1 MNTEAL
7 KAVGYVSRASM
18 PVDSIELAIL
28 EDEARTNNVL
38 ADITGLLV
46 FDSGCFVQVLEG
58 PAGAVDATLARI
70 RRDMRHEDLELVLDT
85 PISARSFGRWALA
98 SVDLR
103 APAASVDIGDL
114 AGDLAHF
121 LERIDQ
127 SQPRTGLMLLSAF
140 QQVLSL
146 LGKMRGAGRVDPD
159 PSVTFDSFRPPAD
172 RH

>member
-1 MNTEAL
+1 MRTEAL
-7 KAVGYVSRASM
+7 KAVGYVSRAST
-18 PVDSIELAIL
+18 PVDSNELAIL
-28 EDEARTNNVL
+28 EDEARTNNGR

-58 PAGAVDATLARI
+58 PADAVDATLARI
-70 RRDMRHEDLELVLDT
+70 RRDTRHEDLELVLDT

-121 LERIDQ
+121 LARIDR

-140 QQVLSL
+140 QQLLSL
-146 LGKMRGAGRVDPD
+146 LGRMRGEDRVEPD
-159 PSVTFDSFRPPAD
+159 PSVTVNSFPPPAD
-172 RH
+172 PH